1 MTRRSFAVLFATVL
15 AGCADGSH
23 ASPPAN
29 NPPLAKDGAKDGDK
43 PPGSE
48 EPSMTTTDP
57 RSPQA
62 WVEAGALAQKAA
74 SGPVTKHGDALP
86 FFYDSSRGAILVHH
100 GKVVTERG
108 AVVAG
113 AYLRDIGIIRGVGPT
128 IDDAVYVLSA
138 LDALPT
144 VDKLARDAFVHTSDP
159 KLADAVPRIETD
171 GQTARIVLHYL
182 LAGAPVQKVDP
193 DPTHRH
199 VGSPT
204 QSDMK
209 VRVQPVARMSLTIP
223 AQGDA
228 SWARE
233 NINLA
238 VPL

>member
-23 ASPPAN
+23 AAPPAN
-29 NPPLAKDGAKDGDK
+29 NPPVSKDGTQ

-62 WVEAGALAQKAA
+62 WVEASALAQKAA
-74 SGPVTKHGDALP
+74 SGPVTKHGDTLP

-100 GKVVTERG
+100 GKVVTARG
-108 AVVAG
+108 PVVAG
-113 AYLRDIGIIRGVGPT
+113 AYLRDIGIIRGLGPT
-128 IDDAVYVLSA
+128 IDDAVYALTA

-144 VDKLARDAFVHTSDP
+144 VDKLAKDAFVHAADP

-193 DPTHRH
+193 DPTHKH

-223 AQGDA
+223 SQGDA
-228 SWARE
+228 SWTRE